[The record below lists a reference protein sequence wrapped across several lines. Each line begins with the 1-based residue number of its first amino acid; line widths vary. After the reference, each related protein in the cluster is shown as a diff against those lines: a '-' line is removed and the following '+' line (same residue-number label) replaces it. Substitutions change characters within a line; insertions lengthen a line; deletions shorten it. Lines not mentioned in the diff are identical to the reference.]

1 MNLKEIIIIICWGA
15 IIIICWRAIF
25 IRVAFL
31 LKERIKEHKAKKTQT
46 DKETTL
52 VDYIVSKHQNG
63 EINWKPCETYTSSFS
78 YNGYL
83 DTESITIYI
92 FTDNT
97 CWIRFENID
106 QFTLKS
112 DKFSKLKIIMQDII
126 KQKNEPEPLTG
137 IDKVISKLNI
147 EKVIYR
153 DNKIN
158 KVLQD
163 ESIIQKV
170 KRVFITKDI

>member
-1 MNLKEIIIIICWGA
+1 MNLREIIIIICWGT
-15 IIIICWRAIF
+15 IF
-25 IRVAFL
+25 INVAFL
-31 LKERIKEHKAKKTQT
+31 LKERIKEHKSKKTQT

-63 EINWKPCETYTSSFS
+63 EINWVPCATYGSA

-106 QFTLKS
+106 EFTLKS
-112 DKFSKLKIIMQDII
+112 DRFSKLKIIMQDIQ
-126 KQKNEPEPLTG
+126 KQENEPKKLTG

-147 EKVIYR
+147 EKVIHR

>member
-1 MNLKEIIIIICWGA
+1 MNLREIIIIICWGT
-15 IIIICWRAIF
+15 IF
-25 IRVAFL
+25 INVAFL
-31 LKERIKEHKAKKTQT
+31 LKERIKEHKSKKPQT

-63 EINWKPCETYTSSFS
+63 EINWKPCASYTSYFS

-83 DTESITIYI
+83 DTESITLYI

-97 CWIRFENID
+97 CWIRFENTD
-106 QFTLKS
+106 EYTLKS
-112 DKFSKLKIIMQDII
+112 DSFSKLKIIMQDI
-126 KQKNEPEPLTG
+126 QKANPEPLTG
-137 IDKVISKLNI
+137 IDKILSKLKIDKKIN
-147 EKVIYR
+147 R
-153 DNKIN
+153 DTKIN